1 MCAGCRRRSIPPS
14 LPTRNLRHRSTV
26 PLRRLADASPEASA
40 DCPIPIAGRC
50 ITRSCSRPS
59 HSDSWPTHHPRLRST
74 VLFRRLA
81 DVSLEASVDRPIPT
95 VGRRIT
101 RGCGRPSCSDGW
113 PTYHSRHRSTVPFR
127 RLADASPEA
136 FVHHRPTVDS
146 CRLTGGGP
154 WTESRFM
161 PTVGRRIAL
170 PLESANGLAHCA
182 AEQPEVVE
190 HLQGCRYLRLV
201 LTGKKAGR
209 FFV

>member
-1 MCAGCRRRSIPPS
+1 MHHPK
-14 LPTRNLRHRSTV
+14 LRSTV
-26 PLRRLADASPEASA
+26 PFQQLADASPEAA
-40 DCPIPIAGRC
+40 VD
-50 ITRSCSRPS
+50 
-59 HSDSWPTHHPRLRST
+59 HP
-74 VLFRRLA
+74 V
-81 DVSLEASVDRPIPT
+81 PT

-101 RGCGRPSCSDGW
+101 RPSHSDGW
-113 PTYHSRHRSTVPFR
+113 PTHHPRHWSTVSFR

-146 CRLTGGGP
+146 CRLTGGRP

-161 PTVGRRIAL
+161 STVGRRIAL
-170 PLESANGLAHCA
+170 PLESANGLVHCA